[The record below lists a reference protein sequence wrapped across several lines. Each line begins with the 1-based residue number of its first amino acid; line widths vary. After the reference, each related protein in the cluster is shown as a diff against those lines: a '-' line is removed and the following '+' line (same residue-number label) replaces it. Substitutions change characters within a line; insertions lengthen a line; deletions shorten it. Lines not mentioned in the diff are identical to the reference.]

1 MSDATAVSSL
11 APAAAIALGDWLML
25 AVLLVSLA
33 VGLWRGLVF
42 EVLSLLG
49 WIASFF
55 VAQWFAPDVAVWLPL
70 STASPPV
77 RFAAA
82 FVVTF
87 IGAVFVA
94 GLLAALVKKLV
105 AAVGLRPVD
114 RVLGALFGVVRGVV
128 VLLVA
133 TVVIEMTPLKT
144 SAWWQESRGAPW
156 LSAALQSIKPVL
168 PAHLA
173 PYLT

>member
-1 MSDATAVSSL
+1 MSDATAVAPL
-11 APAAAIALGDWLML
+11 ALTDWALV
-25 AVLLVSLA
+25 AVLALSLV

-49 WIASFF
+49 WIAAFF
-55 VAQWFAPDVAVWLPL
+55 VAQWFAPDVAAWLPL

-82 FVVTF
+82 FVLTF
-87 IGAVFVA
+87 VGAVFVA
-94 GLLAALVKKLV
+94 GLIAALVKKLV

-114 RVLGALFGVVRGVV
+114 RVLGGLFGLVRGIVL
-128 VLLVA
+128 LLVA
-133 TVVIEMTPLKT
+133 TMAIEMTPLHT

-156 LSAALQSIKPVL
+156 LSAALQGLKPAL
-168 PAHLA
+168 PAQFA
-173 PYLT
+173 RYLN

>member
-1 MSDATAVSSL
+1 MSDATAV
-11 APAAAIALGDWLML
+11 APLTLTDWALM
-25 AVLLVSLA
+25 AVLALSLL

-49 WIASFF
+49 WIAAFF
-55 VAQWFAPDVAVWLPL
+55 VAQWFAPDVAAWLPL

-82 FVVTF
+82 FVLTF
-87 IGAVFVA
+87 VGAVFVA
-94 GLLAALVKKLV
+94 GLIAALVKKLV

-114 RVLGALFGVVRGVV
+114 RVLGGLFGLVRGIVL
-128 VLLVA
+128 LLVA
-133 TVVIEMTPLKT
+133 TVAIEMTPLHT

-156 LSAALQSIKPVL
+156 LSAALQGLKPAL
-168 PAHLA
+168 PAQFA
-173 PYLT
+173 RYLN